1 MSPIFLTL
9 DEVLEIH
16 RDQLARYGGG
26 TGVRDLGLLQSAIAQ
41 PQAAFGGQ
49 FLHADLFEMAA
60 AHLFHIVQNHPFI
73 DGNKRVGAV
82 ASLVFLH
89 MNDQGIRMTNAELET
104 LVLAVAKGEL
114 DRQPSRRSSAITP
127 REPVVFV
134 APNQGPQ
141 YCR

>member
-16 RDQLARYGGG
+16 LDQLARYGGAV
-26 TGVRDLGLLQSAIAQ
+26 GVRDLGLLQSALAQ

-60 AHLFHIVQNHPFI
+60 AYLFHLVQNHPFV

-82 ASLVFLH
+82 AALVFLRL
-89 MNDQGIRMTNAELET
+89 NDRDIEATNLELES
-104 LVLAVAKGEL
+104 LVLSVAQGQADKAAIATFIREHAV
-114 DRQPSRRSSAITP
+114 
-127 REPVVFV
+127 
-134 APNQGPQ
+134 
-141 YCR
+141 